1 MKDYVSTERTTISE
15 DDARRAHKV
24 LQAVWV
30 IVSSRHNDAVAQ
42 DVAAMGGRLR
52 AAIDARDWTA
62 AAVANE
68 QVRTWLT
75 TMAGVVTS
83 RLTHS
88 FSEPAG

>member
-1 MKDYVSTERTTISE
+1 MTGLRLVVAT
-15 DDARRAHKV
+15 V
-24 LQAVWV
+24 LLALGALP
-30 IVSSRHNDAVAQ
+30 RLAVAQ